1 MSSTFTEINIRRIR
15 NEFPTLEREVHG
27 KDLIYLDNGATSQKP
42 QAVIDR
48 INKYY
53 EEENANIHRGVHYLS
68 QYSTE
73 QYELARKKV
82 QKFINAEK
90 KRRDHIHFWNNR
102 LYQLGCKH
110 FRKEIF

>member
-15 NEFPTLEREVHG
+15 NEFPTLDREVHG

-68 QYSTE
+68 QY
-73 QYELARKKV
+73 
-82 QKFINAEK
+82 
-90 KRRDHIHFWNNR
+90 
-102 LYQLGCKH
+102 
-110 FRKEIF
+110 